1 MKYKNILWGVIL
13 IGIGILF
20 ILRNMGM
27 IHFHWRIILQLW
39 PLLLVIWGISII
51 PVKDYI
57 KLILSIV
64 AIVVAL
70 IVISYNQ
77 NNVYSDWGFHFS
89 NYKWKQQSLDEK
101 YDSSITKATLQFDA
115 AAGNFI
121 IAGTTDKLIAFD
133 NKGNLGNYKIFSS
146 VVDSSKVIKIEL
158 ENNIVHINNSSDDN
172 NTFVK
177 LNQNPI
183 WDVNVD
189 AGMANLN
196 LDLSMFKINSVKIN
210 GGMSRITIKFG
221 SLSERIKL
229 NVDAGASSINILIP
243 QQTGCEVK
251 TDNVLSSKTMPGFKE
266 VSDDTYQNENFI
278 VKPNKIF
285 IAIDAAASKLN
296 IQKY

>member
-13 IGIGILF
+13 MGIGILF

-27 IHFHWRIILQLW
+27 IHFQWRIILQLW

-51 PVKDYI
+51 PVKEYI
-57 KLILSIV
+57 KLILSVVAIIV
-64 AIVVAL
+64 ALV
-70 IVISYNQ
+70 VISYNQ

-115 AAGNFI
+115 AAGNFN
-121 IAGTTDKLIAFD
+121 IAGTTDKLIDFN
-133 NKGNLGNYKIFSS
+133 NKGNLGDYKIYTSI
-146 VVDSSKVIKIEL
+146 VDSSKVVKIEL
-158 ENNIVHINNSSDDN
+158 EKSVVNINSSSDNN

-177 LNQNPI
+177 LNQNPV
-183 WDVNVD
+183 WDVTVD

-196 LDLSMFKINSVKIN
+196 LDLSMFKISSVKIN

-221 SLSERIKL
+221 SRTERIKL
-229 NVDAGASSINILIP
+229 DVDAGASSINILIP

-266 VSDDTYQNENFI
+266 ISDDTYQNENFI